1 MPVTSASTP
10 RDMVNVL
17 AAEGDLATTRPLIG
31 LVRHGP
37 AHPRPRP
44 RAIGDHDGVIVPKHP
59 SPPGPNPGRAFLMAK
74 SAPCCR
80 NAAALEEG
88 LCRKAP
94 VWGRA
99 CCRACPDISPQIC
112 LPVRSP
118 YGSPPH

>member
-37 AHPRPRP
+37 APPRPRP

-59 SPPGPNPGRAFLMAK
+59 SPPGPTPGGLFLSPNLPHVGGTRPRWRK
-74 SAPCCR
+74 GLCR
-80 NAAALEEG
+80 NA
-88 LCRKAP
+88 P
-94 VWGRA
+94 VWARA
-99 CCRACPDISPQIC
+99 CCRSCPDISPQIC
-112 LPVRSP
+112 
-118 YGSPPH
+118 